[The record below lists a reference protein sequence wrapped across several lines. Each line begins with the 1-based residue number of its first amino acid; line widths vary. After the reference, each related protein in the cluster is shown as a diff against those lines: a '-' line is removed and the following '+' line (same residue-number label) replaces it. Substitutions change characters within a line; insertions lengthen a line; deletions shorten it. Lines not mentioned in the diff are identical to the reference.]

1 MNDSGGRIL
10 ITGATG
16 NVGTE
21 VVKLLQAQKRSIRI
35 AIRRQIDACDRN
47 AEAAIVEFDFER
59 PQTFEA
65 ALRGVSRIFLVRPPA
80 IADVRR
86 HIYPFIDAAKGAGVE
101 HIVFLSLLGAERNR
115 IVPHAKIEA
124 HIRSSGIPY
133 TFLRPSFFMQ
143 NLSTTHREEIA
154 ERDEIFIPAGK
165 GATSFIDARD
175 IAAVAVRTLTESG
188 HELRAYDLTGAE
200 ALSYYEVADIFTSVL
215 GRRIVYRSPSL
226 FTFGWRRYRQG
237 EHWKFIAVM
246 IGIYTTAR
254 VGLAGRVSDD
264 VRMLLHREPITLRK
278 FVEDYRN
285 CWAKR

>member
-1 MNDSGGRIL
+1 M
-10 ITGATG
+10 
-16 NVGTE
+16 
-21 VVKLLQAQKRSIRI
+21 
-35 AIRRQIDACDRN
+35 
-47 AEAAIVEFDFER
+47 
-59 PQTFEA
+59 
-65 ALRGVSRIFLVRPPA
+65 
-80 IADVRR
+80 
-86 HIYPFIDAAKGAGVE
+86 GVE

-165 GATSFIDARD
+165 GTTSFIDARD
-175 IAAVAVRTLTESG
+175 IAAVAVRTLTERG

-246 IGIYTTAR
+246 ISIYTAAR
-254 VGLAGRVSDD
+254 VGLAARVSDD